1 MSELDKSNGHA
12 RLKSLELQGYKTF
25 ASRVDFEFSSAIT
38 AIVGPNGS
46 GKSNIA
52 DAIRWVLGEQ
62 SYALLRGKK
71 TEDMIYQGSES
82 RARAS
87 MASAAITFD
96 NSEGWLPID
105 FGEVTI
111 ARRAYRDGQNEYLLN
126 GQRVRLRQVHELLS
140 EVGLAQRT
148 YTIIGQG
155 LVDAVLSLRAE
166 DRRRL
171 FEEAAGIGLYR
182 ARREEAMRRLE
193 ATERNLE
200 RVQDILAELKPRLRS
215 LEKQAKRAEEFEQVR
230 KDLRESLRLWYG
242 YHWSAAQRIVAA
254 SRQEAETQAAG
265 REHVRQ
271 RQEETDG
278 RLAEVRLE
286 IDRLRADLHRASEDL
301 SVLFT
306 RREAL
311 GRRLAVAGERLRW
324 TGERELAVMAE
335 VEVAQ
340 EELGDA
346 SARLA
351 AVEKEIADREQAQL
365 SVEAEI
371 EQLRHPEAWPEDD
384 GLAAHARAE
393 DLRNRLD
400 HSLGELAATQAR
412 QDQAAE
418 SLSALDARIE
428 GVDAR
433 LGEAAARFDRNSLEA
448 EQASARREERRTS
461 LETEV
466 EAERTSQVA
475 VLEARAELDRLR
487 TEAGRLDQVVA
498 ARQAEADF
506 LDKGGLDSWSLAE
519 GLHAAGKRGE
529 LPGWI
534 GRLLDVCSAD
544 HEHRTAIR
552 AALGDFAQATL
563 VSRPDDV
570 EAVMRWLE
578 ADGRSGQAAA
588 LPRAVAS
595 PPPRLPCSLD
605 NTTLGRA
612 SDLVQ
617 ADSSHR
623 PILEWLLAST
633 WVVRDRDQARKTVGE
648 LPAGGRLV
656 TLDGF
661 VYYPSGAVLRRSRQD
676 PPDSRRAAA
685 ALDQARSHASETHSR
700 LAASE
705 SQLQEHSEALAQ
717 AQARRE
723 AAVADLLQAE
733 READQARVTAQT
745 LQRDLDLLETQRREL
760 RAERTRLET
769 VISAAQEGIAGL
781 ETRRQRWIEELQAAE
796 LASDPQR
803 AAAHVAQLEARRE
816 GLRLA
821 SEEAAVRMEDAR
833 ERVAAAERTLQMLRE
848 RLEETR
854 RSRDATHDEQ
864 SQADAELSALE
875 AELAAAAASS
885 APMERALTSAE
896 AQRSELESQEN
907 RLRSEI
913 QASERRHSQSQIE
926 LARHEQELIGLRQR
940 IEDDFGLVAF
950 AYEDSTTGPV
960 PLPLEGLVEELPQV
974 DELPMEME
982 SQVARLR
989 LQMRRMGSVNVEAQ
1003 REYLDVRQRVEFLTA
1018 QVDDL
1023 RSAETQVREV
1033 ITELDALMEREF
1045 RKTFDAVAVS
1055 FRQAFSRLF
1064 GGGSARLSLT
1074 DPRDLTTTGIDIE
1087 ARLPGRREQGLAML
1101 SGGERSL
1108 TACALVFALLQVSPT
1123 PFCVLDEVDAM
1134 LDESNVIRFCDM
1146 LRELSGRTQFVVIT
1160 HNRQTIQAAEIVY
1173 GVTMGTDSASKVMG
1187 LRLSEHE
1194 AATTG

>member
-1 MSELDKSNGHA
+1 LDNTNGHA

-52 DAIRWVLGEQ
+52 DAMRWVLGEQ

-182 ARREEAMRRLE
+182 ARREEALRRLE
-193 ATERNLE
+193 TTERNLE

-230 KDLRESLRLWYG
+230 KDLRESLRVWYG
-242 YHWSAAQRIVAA
+242 YHWSAAQRIVTA
-254 SRQEAETQAAG
+254 SRQEAAAQAAA
-265 REHVRQ
+265 REQVRL
-271 RQEETDG
+271 RQEETDQ
-278 RLAEVRLE
+278 RLAGARLE
-286 IDRLRADLHRASEDL
+286 IDRLRADLHRASEEL
-301 SVLFT
+301 SAQFA

-324 TGERELAVMAE
+324 TGEREQAVTAE
-335 VEVAQ
+335 VEAAL
-340 EELGDA
+340 EEQREA
-346 SARLA
+346 VARLA
-351 AVEKEIADREQAQL
+351 AVEGEIADRLQALQSAQDELVRL
-365 SVEAEI
+365 S
-371 EQLRHPEAWPEDD
+371 RPDAWPADA

-393 DLRNRLD
+393 DLRQRLER
-400 HSLGELAATQAR
+400 SLGDLAAAQAR
-412 QDQAAE
+412 LAQSQE
-418 SLSALDARIE
+418 SLAALAARIDE
-428 GVDAR
+428 IGGRFRETSSRVDQ
-433 LGEAAARFDRNSLEA
+433 L
-448 EQASARREERRTS
+448 T
-461 LETEV
+461 LETEQSAGRRDEKQRTLEV
-466 EAERTSQVA
+466 EAEAERSLQATLIA
-475 VLEARAELDRLR
+475 ERAEVDRLR
-487 TEAGRLDQVVA
+487 AQAAKHDQDVA
-498 ARQAEADF
+498 ARQAETDF
-506 LDKGGLDSWSLAE
+506 LAKGGLDAWSLAE
-519 GLHAAGKRGE
+519 GLHVAGRKGE
-529 LPGWI
+529 LPGWV
-534 GRLLDVCSAD
+534 GRLLDSCTVEA
-544 HEHRTAIR
+544 EHRLAIR
-552 AALGDFAQATL
+552 AALGDFAYAQL
-563 VSRPDDV
+563 VSRPEDV
-570 EAVMRWLE
+570 ESVMRWLE
-578 ADGRSGQAAA
+578 ADGRTGQAAA
-588 LPRAVAS
+588 LPLAVAAPPQRTPS
-595 PPPRLPCSLD
+595 PLD
-605 NTTLGRA
+605 EAAIGRA
-612 SDLVQ
+612 CDLVRSDT
-617 ADSSHR
+617 AHR
-623 PILEWLLAST
+623 PVLEWLLAST
-633 WVVRDRDQARKTVGE
+633 WVVRDREQARRLTAD

-661 VYYPSGAVLRRSRQD
+661 LYYPSGAVLRRSRQD
-676 PPDSRRAAA
+676 PPDARQAEA
-685 ALDQARSHASETHSR
+685 ALEKARGDASEMQAR
-700 LAASE
+700 LAAA
-705 SQLQEHSEALAQ
+705 EAHVQDGQNDLTTT
-717 AQARRE
+717 QARRE
-723 AAVADLLQAE
+723 TALAELLHAE
-733 READQARVTAQT
+733 REAEQARVAAQAMR
-745 LQRDLDLLETQRREL
+745 RDLELLETQQREL
-760 RAERTRLET
+760 NAEQARLEA
-769 VISAAQEGIAGL
+769 VVSATQSGIVEL
-781 ETRRQRWIEELQAAE
+781 ESQRQRWMEDLQAAE

-803 AAAHVAQLEARRE
+803 AAAHIAQLKARAE

-821 SEEAAVRMEDAR
+821 SEEAAVRLEDAR
-833 ERVAAAERTLQMLRE
+833 GRLAAADRALQMLRD
-848 RLEETR
+848 RLEDNQRSQVATR
-854 RSRDATHDEQ
+854 DEE
-864 SQADAELSALE
+864 SGAAADLAALE
-875 AELAAAAASS
+875 AELSAMTEKSLPLEQSLASV
-885 APMERALTSAE
+885 EALRT
-896 AQRSELESQEN
+896 ELESQES
-907 RLRSEI
+907 RLRGEI
-913 QASERRHSQSQIE
+913 QAAERRHSQSQIE

-950 AYEDSTTGPV
+950 AYEDGTTGPV

-974 DELPMEME
+974 DELPIEME
-982 SQVARLR
+982 SHVARLR

-1003 REYLDVRQRVEFLTA
+1003 REYLDVRERVGFLTS

-1045 RKTFDAVAVS
+1045 RKTFDAVAIS

-1064 GGGSARLSLT
+1064 GGGSARLTLT

-1146 LRELSGRTQFVVIT
+1146 LRELSARTQFVVIT

-1173 GVTMGTDSASKVMG
+1173 GVTMGSDSASKVMG
-1187 LRLSEHE
+1187 LRLSDHE
-1194 AATTG
+1194 SAATG

>member
-1 MSELDKSNGHA
+1 VDKTNGQA

-52 DAIRWVLGEQ
+52 DAMRWVLGEQ

-182 ARREEAMRRLE
+182 ARREEALRRLE
-193 ATERNLE
+193 TTERNLE

-215 LEKQAKRAEEFEQVR
+215 LEKQAKRAEEFERVR
-230 KDLRESLRLWYG
+230 KDLRESLRVWYG
-242 YHWSAAQRIVAA
+242 YHWSAAQRIVTA
-254 SRQEAETQAAG
+254 SRHEAAAQSG
-265 REHVRQ
+265 AREQVRQ
-271 RQEETDG
+271 RQEETDQ
-278 RLAEVRLE
+278 RLADARLE
-286 IDRLRADLHRASEDL
+286 IDRLRADLHRASEEL
-301 SVLFT
+301 TALFA

-324 TGERELAVMAE
+324 TGDRELAVTAE
-335 VEVAQ
+335 VEAAL
-340 EELGDA
+340 EEQRDA
-346 SARLA
+346 AARLA
-351 AVEKEIADREQAQL
+351 AIEGEIADRAQALQAVQDEIDRL
-365 SVEAEI
+365 S
-371 EQLRHPEAWPEDD
+371 RPDAWPEDA

-393 DLRNRLD
+393 DLRGRLER
-400 HSLGELAATQAR
+400 SIGELAAAQAR
-412 QDQAAE
+412 LAQAQE
-418 SLSALDARIE
+418 SLTARAARIQE
-428 GVDAR
+428 IDDRLRETSTRVDQLALEAELSAHR
-433 LGEAAARFDRNSLEA
+433 QEEKRRTLEVEADADRSLQASLAAARA
-448 EQASARREERRTS
+448 G
-461 LETEV
+461 V
-466 EAERTSQVA
+466 
-475 VLEARAELDRLR
+475 DRLR
-487 TEAGRLDQVVA
+487 AEAARHDQDVA

-506 LDKGGLDSWSLAE
+506 LAKGGLDAWSLAE
-519 GLHAAGKRGE
+519 GLQAAGRKGE
-529 LPGWI
+529 LPGWV
-534 GRLLDVCSAD
+534 GRLLDFCTIEA
-544 HEHRTAIR
+544 EHRVAIR
-552 AALGDFAQATL
+552 AALGDFAHAQL
-563 VSRPDDV
+563 VNRPEDV

-588 LPRAVAS
+588 LPLAVAA
-595 PPPRLPCSLD
+595 PPLRAPCPLD
-605 NTTLGRA
+605 EAAIGRA
-612 SDLVQ
+612 CDLVRSDT
-617 ADSSHR
+617 AHR
-623 PILEWLLAST
+623 PLLEWLLSST
-633 WVVRDRDQARKTVGE
+633 WVVRDREHARRLTGD
-648 LPAGGRLV
+648 LPAGGRMV

-661 VYYPSGAVLRRSRQD
+661 LYYPSGAVLRRSRQD
-676 PPDSRRAAA
+676 PPDARQSEA
-685 ALDQARSHASETHSR
+685 ALDKARAQAAETHTR
-700 LAASE
+700 LAAA
-705 SQLQEHSEALAQ
+705 EAQMQ
-717 AQARRE
+717 ARQIDLTQTQARRE
-723 AAVADLLQAE
+723 TALEELLQAE
-733 READQARVTAQT
+733 REAEQARVAAQAM
-745 LQRDLDLLETQRREL
+745 QRELDLLEAQQREL
-760 RAERTRLET
+760 IAEQARLEAT
-769 VISAAQEGIAGL
+769 VSEAQQGIIEL
-781 ETRRQRWIEELQAAE
+781 ESQRQRWTEDLQAAE

-803 AAAHVAQLEARRE
+803 AAAHIAQLAARRE

-821 SEEAAVRMEDAR
+821 SEEAAVRLEDAR
-833 ERVAAAERTLQMLRE
+833 GRVTVADRALQVLGD

-854 RSRDATHDEQ
+854 RSQLATRGEE
-864 SQADAELSALE
+864 SRAAADLSVLE
-875 AELAAAAASS
+875 AELAAMTERSSPVEQSLAAV
-885 APMERALTSAE
+885 EALRTD
-896 AQRSELESQEN
+896 LESQES
-907 RLRSEI
+907 RLRGEI
-913 QASERRHSQSQIE
+913 QAAERRHSQSQIE

-950 AYEDSTTGPV
+950 AYEDGTTGPV

-1003 REYLDVRQRVEFLTA
+1003 REYLDVRQRVEFLTS

-1045 RKTFDAVAVS
+1045 RKTFDAVAIS

-1064 GGGSARLSLT
+1064 GGGSARLTLT

-1146 LRELSGRTQFVVIT
+1146 LRELSARTQFVVIT

-1194 AATTG
+1194 SAATD

>member
-1 MSELDKSNGHA
+1 VDKIDGQA

-52 DAIRWVLGEQ
+52 DAMRWVLGEQ

-96 NSEGWLPID
+96 NSQGWLPID

-182 ARREEAMRRLE
+182 ARREEALRRLE
-193 ATERNLE
+193 TTERNLE

-242 YHWSAAQRIVAA
+242 YHWSVAQRIVTA
-254 SRQEAETQAAG
+254 SRHEAAAQSAA
-265 REHVRQ
+265 REQVRL
-271 RQEETDG
+271 RQEETDQ
-278 RLAEVRLE
+278 RLADARLE
-286 IDRLRADLHRASEDL
+286 IDRLRAELHRASEEL
-301 SVLFT
+301 TALFA

-324 TGERELAVMAE
+324 TGEREQAVTTE
-335 VEVAQ
+335 VEAAL
-340 EELGDA
+340 EEQREA
-346 SARLA
+346 AARLV
-351 AVEKEIADREQAQL
+351 AVEGEITDRAQALQA
-365 SVEAEI
+365 VQAEI
-371 EQLRHPEAWPEDD
+371 ERLSRADAWPEDA

-393 DLRNRLD
+393 DLRGRLER
-400 HSLGELAATQAR
+400 SLGELAAAQ
-412 QDQAAE
+412 
-418 SLSALDARIE
+418 
-428 GVDAR
+428 AR
-433 LGEAAARFDRNSLEA
+433 LGQAQESLTALAARIQEISLRLGETSARVDQLLLAA
-448 EQASARREERRTS
+448 EQSAERREEKRRA
-461 LETEV
+461 LEV
-466 EAERTSQVA
+466 EAEAERSLQANLVA
-475 VLEARAELDRLR
+475 ARAGVDHLRLEAASC
-487 TEAGRLDQVVA
+487 DQGVA
-498 ARQAEADF
+498 ARQAETDF
-506 LDKGGLDSWSLAE
+506 LAKGGLDAWSLGE
-519 GLHAAGKRGE
+519 GLHAAGRKGE
-529 LPGWI
+529 LPGWV
-534 GRLLDVCSAD
+534 GRLLDFCTVEAD
-544 HEHRTAIR
+544 YRLAIR
-552 AALGDFAQATL
+552 AALGDFAQAQL
-563 VSRPDDV
+563 VSRPEDV
-570 EAVMRWLE
+570 EAMMRWLE

-588 LPRAVAS
+588 LPLAVTA
-595 PPPRLPCSLD
+595 PPPRMPWPLD
-605 NTTLGRA
+605 ETTIGRA
-612 SDLVQ
+612 GDLVR
-617 ADSSHR
+617 ADTAYR
-623 PILEWLLAST
+623 PVLEWLLSST
-633 WVVRDRDQARKTVGE
+633 WVVRDREQARRLTGD

-656 TLDGF
+656 TLAGF
-661 VYYPSGAVLRRSRQD
+661 LYYPSGAVLRRSRQD
-676 PPDSRRAAA
+676 PPDARQSEA
-685 ALDQARSHASETHSR
+685 ALEKARALAAETHTR
-700 LAASE
+700 LAAAE
-705 SQLQEHSEALAQ
+705 AQTQERQIEVTET
-717 AQARRE
+717 QARRE
-723 AAVADLLQAE
+723 MALAQLLQAE
-733 READQARVTAQT
+733 REAEQGRVAAQAM
-745 LQRDLDLLETQRREL
+745 QRDLEVLQAQQREL
-760 RAERTRLET
+760 NAEKSRLEA
-769 VISAAQEGIAGL
+769 VLSGAQQGIAEL
-781 ETRRQRWIEELQAAE
+781 ESQRQGWTEDLQAAQ

-803 AAAHVAQLEARRE
+803 AAAHIAQLTARRE
-816 GLRLA
+816 GLSLA
-821 SEEAAVRMEDAR
+821 SEEAAVRLEDAR
-833 ERVAAAERTLQMLRE
+833 GRVAVADRALQALGE

-854 RSRDATHDEQ
+854 RSQLATREEE
-864 SQADAELSALE
+864 SLAAADLSVLETELSAMTE
-875 AELAAAAASS
+875 KSSPVEQSLASV
-885 APMERALTSAE
+885 E
-896 AQRSELESQEN
+896 AQRTDLEGQES
-907 RLRSEI
+907 RLRGEI
-913 QASERRHSQSQIE
+913 QAAERRHSQSQIE

-950 AYEDSTTGPV
+950 AYDDGTTGPV

-974 DELPMEME
+974 DELPLEME
-982 SQVARLR
+982 SQVNRLR

-1003 REYLDVRQRVEFLTA
+1003 REYLDVRQRVEFLTS

-1023 RSAETQVREV
+1023 RSAESQVREV

-1045 RKTFDAVAVS
+1045 RKTFDAVAIS

-1064 GGGSARLSLT
+1064 GGGSARLTLT

-1146 LRELSGRTQFVVIT
+1146 LRELSARTQFVVIT

-1173 GVTMGTDSASKVMG
+1173 GVTMGTDSASKVIG

-1194 AATTG
+1194 RAATD